1 MENISFRIVEA
12 PEFPV
17 FRQYLLPDAARLV
30 AGGKHDILV
39 LGAVCATAACGA
51 AALSFEEQ
59 EDGLAVAE
67 LLSLFLDPLVRGQG
81 VGADF
86 LAYCLD
92 AAAEK
97 GADLFYA
104 QYVGEPETMAALD
117 ALFRRFGA
125 EPEFHLPIYE
135 LDSVNFHDVRL
146 IKAAFAPDYRRP
158 AHIVP
163 FSALT
168 PEQLEA
174 LEKDPELQWYVD
186 PVRRVNMRPDLSLAY
201 LVDGAV
207 AGFWLGSMSAMDRF
221 SVQGVWHNSKAPA
234 SCFHEL
240 IHAHLNLCWYY
251 GGGDFLYYVSP
262 AVEFADKL
270 IQKYSGGD
278 YLRMDEH
285 AVTIAL

>member
-1 MENISFRIVEA
+1 MRKFPLSRMFSFLEYCMEQA
-12 PEFPV
+12 
-17 FRQYLLPDAARLV
+17 
-30 AGGKHDILV
+30 
-39 LGAVCATAACGA
+39 
-51 AALSFEEQ
+51 EEK
-59 EDGLAVAE
+59 
-67 LLSLFLDPLVRGQG
+67 
-81 VGADF
+81 GADF
-86 LAYCLD
+86 L
-92 AAAEK
+92 
-97 GADLFYA
+97 YA
-104 QYVGEPETMAALD
+104 QYVGDGETMAALD
-117 ALFRRFGA
+117 ALFRRAGG

-163 FSALT
+163 FSSLT

-174 LEKDPELQWYVD
+174 LEADPELQWYVD
-186 PVRRVNMRPDLSLAY
+186 PARRVNMRPELSLAY
-201 LVDGAV
+201 LVDDQV
-207 AGFWLGSMSAMDRF
+207 AGFWLGSMSTTDRF

-262 AVEFADKL
+262 AVEFADQL

-278 YLRMDEH
+278 YRRMDEH
-285 AVTIAL
+285 SVTIAL